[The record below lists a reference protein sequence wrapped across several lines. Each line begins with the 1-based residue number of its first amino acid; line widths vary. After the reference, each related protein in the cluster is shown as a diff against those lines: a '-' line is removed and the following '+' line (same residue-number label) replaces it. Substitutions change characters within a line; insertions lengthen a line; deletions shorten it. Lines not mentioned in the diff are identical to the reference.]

1 VAWSVEER
9 EGGVRFRVRVG
20 PRASKDEVAGVQGEA
35 LRVRLTAPPV
45 EGAANRAL
53 VEFLA
58 RRLGVR
64 RNQVRILSG
73 EASRD
78 KVVAVEG
85 VRPEEVR
92 TRLLGRSERPAE

>member
-1 VAWSVEER
+1 M
-9 EGGVRFRVRVG
+9 
-20 PRASKDEVAGVQGEA
+20 QGEA

-64 RNQVRILSG
+64 RSQVRIVSG

-85 VRPEEVR
+85 LGAEEVQA
-92 TRLLGRSERPAE
+92 RLLGLPTR

>member
-1 VAWSVEER
+1 MAWTVEEQ
-9 EGGVRFRVRVG
+9 EGGVRFRVRVV
-20 PRASKDEVAGVQGEA
+20 PRASRDEVAGLQGEA

-53 VEFLA
+53 VDFLA
-58 RRLGVR
+58 RQLGVR
-64 RNQVRILSG
+64 RSQVHILAG

-85 VRPEEVR
+85 LTAEEAR
-92 TRLLGRSERPAE
+92 ARLLGHLAAR

>member
-1 VAWSVEER
+1 MAWTVEQRAGSVF
-9 EGGVRFRVRVG
+9 FRARVV
-20 PRASKDEVAGVQGEA
+20 PRASRDEVAGVQGEA

-53 VEFLA
+53 ADFLA
-58 RRLGVR
+58 RQLGVR
-64 RNQVRILSG
+64 RSQVHIISG

-85 VRPEEVR
+85 LQAEEVQA
-92 TRLLGRSERPAE
+92 RLLGFPRAD